1 MAAKKRHK
9 TIEWMKM
16 KKYIKTSNKLKLS
29 DLNLGFVNSVRK
41 MYGFY

>member
-1 MAAKKRHK
+1 MDENEKN
-9 TIEWMKM
+9 
-16 KKYIKTSNKLKLS
+16 IKNSIKLKLS

>member
-1 MAAKKRHK
+1 MDNEKEEKKLVFRWRENEVS
-9 TIEWMKM
+9 I
-16 KKYIKTSNKLKLS
+16 KLKLS